1 MAAARRL
8 LRRRPAARRPASPVG
23 LRALPGLIV
32 ILRYD
37 PTPMIISIEI
47 EGLRGIGSGRL
58 EGLAPLTVLTGPNAS
73 GKSTVLDALL
83 IAASPDPSDA
93 AGRAVKR
100 HPAVS
105 GGARWLCRFD
115 ERAARIAVTT
125 DAQETWERRLK
136 WFDHCDEEMQR
147 ALLEQGSPPPYSMV
161 HVEENQ
167 LADGAASA
175 WTAFGAD
182 NRYETQASGGG
193 GLSTV
198 PFVRLVDPGLPIP
211 LHKTF
216 TEVTRAG
223 RRDAVHE
230 LLAELIPGFERLE
243 IIALTEEVFGLGIT
257 RCGRSVPLGLS
268 GDGIQAFAQLALE
281 VAAVPNGLVLIEEPE
296 VYQHPRAIRQGA
308 RVLLANARRG
318 VQMILSTHSLE
329 LIDGLLGEAT
339 EKDLAGM
346 ALFNLRLDD
355 GALKAGRR
363 SGEEIAFARQT
374 LENDLR

>member
-1 MAAARRL
+1 
-8 LRRRPAARRPASPVG
+8 
-23 LRALPGLIV
+23 
-32 ILRYD
+32 
-37 PTPMIISIEI
+37 MITSIDI
-47 EGLRGIGSGRL
+47 RGLRGIRSGRL
-58 EGLAPLTVLTGPNAS
+58 EPLAPLTVLTGPNAS

-83 IAASPDPSDA
+83 IAAAPDPSDA

-115 ERAARIAVTT
+115 QAAATIRVTT
-125 DAQETWERRLK
+125 DSPSEWERRLE
-136 WFDHCDEEMQR
+136 WFDRCDEEMQK
-147 ALLEQGSPPPYSMV
+147 ALIEQGSPPPYSMI

-167 LADGAASA
+167 WADSAASG

-182 NRYETQASGGG
+182 NRYETQVSGGG

-198 PFVRLVDPGLPIP
+198 PFVRFVDPGLPIP

-268 GDGIQAFAQLALE
+268 GDGIQAFTQLALE
-281 VAAVPNGLVLIEEPE
+281 VAVAPDGLVLIEEPE
-296 VYQHPRAIRQGA
+296 VYQHPKAIRQSA

-329 LIDGLLGEAT
+329 LIDALLGEAT
-339 EKDLAGM
+339 EQDLAGM

-355 GALKAGRR
+355 GELKAGRR
-363 SGEEIAFARQT
+363 SGRDIAFARQT